1 MSKEKFTLVEQEVLE
16 MLEKEAIKNVVLTK
30 G

>member
-1 MSKEKFTLVEQEVLE
+1 MSKEQFTLVEQEVLE

>member
-16 MLEKEAIKNVVLTK
+16 MLEKEAIKNVVPTK